1 MHDPLQ
7 GRLAIAVCCRNLDSE
22 KADMETFDLVL
33 IGKVLFLLT
42 MANAAPVLGEWLF
55 GDKWAAP
62 IDRGL
67 ILKDGQP
74 LFGKSKT
81 FRGIVLAIIVT
92 TMSSPLIGLELLD
105 GAMISVGAMIG
116 DLFSSFLKRRLRMPP
131 GSVAIGLDQIP
142 EALLPALVAKCALP
156 LTLFD
161 VFAIVFGF
169 FLGHSLYR
177 ACCGAEDSQSA
188 V

>member
-1 MHDPLQ
+1 
-7 GRLAIAVCCRNLDSE
+7 
-22 KADMETFDLVL
+22 
-33 IGKVLFLLT
+33 
-42 MANAAPVLGEWLF
+42 
-55 GDKWAAP
+55 
-62 IDRGL
+62 
-67 ILKDGQP
+67 
-74 LFGKSKT
+74 
-81 FRGIVLAIIVT
+81 
-92 TMSSPLIGLELLD
+92 
-105 GAMISVGAMIG
+105 VGAMIG

-161 VFAIVFGF
+161 VFAIVLGF
-169 FLGHSLYR
+169 FLGHFLYR

>member
-1 MHDPLQ
+1 
-7 GRLAIAVCCRNLDSE
+7 
-22 KADMETFDLVL
+22 METFEFVL

-42 MANAAPVLGEWLF
+42 MANGAPVLGEWLF
-55 GDKWAAP
+55 GEKWAAP

-67 ILKDGQP
+67 ILKDVQP

-81 FRGIVLAIIVT
+81 FRGVVLAIIVT
-92 TMSSPLIGLELLD
+92 TMSSPLIGLELLN